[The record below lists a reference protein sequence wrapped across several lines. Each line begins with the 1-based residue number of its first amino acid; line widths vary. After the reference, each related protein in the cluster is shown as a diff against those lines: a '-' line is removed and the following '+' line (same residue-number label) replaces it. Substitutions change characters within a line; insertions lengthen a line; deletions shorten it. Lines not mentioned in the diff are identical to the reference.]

1 MHVEFKRTL
10 IFSVG
15 SYQIVIHLENY
26 KQANLNNPCQ
36 QSSVTNE
43 RKPFLFQVSEIFIK
57 ITVVKTRPFF
67 GSHKEG
73 RGKDRSLLRNG

>member
-10 IFSVG
+10 RFSVG

-43 RKPFLFQVSEIFIK
+43 RKGIWWEYSLSLQ
-57 ITVVKTRPFF
+57 
-67 GSHKEG
+67 HMDKEACMFM
-73 RGKDRSLLRNG
+73 